1 MKITVLDGYALNPG
15 DLSWAEF
22 QALGELAVH
31 ERTAESQVLE
41 RSNGAR
47 VLLTNKTPLRRE
59 VLERLPELQ
68 YIGVLATGYNIV
80 DVQAAKERG
89 IVVTNVPS
97 YSTESVAQ
105 MVFALLLELARGTGH
120 HSDEVHRG
128 RWTASADFCFWDT
141 PQVELSEKTL
151 GIVGF
156 GRIGQAVAR
165 IANAFGMRVLVAS
178 RTRKDSPELPE
189 LEWRELDALFSES
202 DVVSLHCP
210 LLPATEG
217 MVDRKRLALM
227 KQGSYLINTSRGG
240 LVVEEDLAA
249 ALKEGQIGGAAI
261 DVASLE
267 PPPPDWPLRNLENLV
282 VTPHIAWATKEAR
295 ARLMNVAAEN
305 LSAYLDGMPR
315 NLV

>member
-1 MKITVLDGYALNPG
+1 MKITVLDGFALNPG

-31 ERTAESQVLE
+31 DRTAESQVLE
-41 RSNGAR
+41 RSNGAQ

-59 VLERLPELQ
+59 VLEQLPELH
-68 YIGVLATGYNIV
+68 YIGVLATGYNVV
-80 DVQAAKERG
+80 DVEQAKERG

-105 MVFALLLELARGTGH
+105 MVFALLLELARRTGH
-120 HSDEVHRG
+120 HSDEVQRG
-128 RWTASADFCFWDT
+128 GWTASADFCFWDT

-156 GRIGQAVAR
+156 GRIGRAVAH
-165 IANAFGMRVLVAS
+165 IAKAFGMRVITTS
-178 RTRKDSPELPE
+178 RTRKDSPEFPE
-189 LEWRELDALFSES
+189 LEWRDLDALFSES

-227 KQGSYLINTSRGG
+227 KRSSYLINTSRGG
-240 LVVEEDLAA
+240 LVVEEELAS
-249 ALKEGQIGGAAI
+249 ALNDGQIAGAGI
-261 DVASLE
+261 DVASRE
-267 PPPPDWPLRNLENLV
+267 PPPHDWPLRNAANLV
-282 VTPHIAWATKEAR
+282 TTPHIAWATKEAR
-295 ARLMNVAAEN
+295 TRLMGVAAEN
-305 LSAYLDGMPR
+305 LRAYIEGAPR